1 MTATVR
7 PQSRARPNG
16 RNTLRVLTYHRVAN
30 PEDTPTLNPRLISAT
45 PAVFAQQMEYLAR
58 RYHVVSLPQVHAAV
72 VSGATL
78 PRRAVLITFDDAYMD
93 FGDIAWPILRR
104 LRLPVTLAVPTAFPD
119 QPTRSFWWDR
129 LFRALVR
136 TSRQELHHAALGRMP
151 LGTIRQ
157 RRAAFE
163 RTRQHCHALSHQEA
177 TAVIDDVCLSL
188 GPEPPDHPSVLGWDR
203 LRELAREGVSLCAH
217 TRTHPVLTRL
227 PPEQAREEIT
237 GSFRDLQREIGDVT
251 PAFCFPHGAHNDVL
265 IAMLR
270 QAGCAMAFTQIDGH
284 NDLDTT
290 DPLRLCRT
298 NITRRTSVTLFRVR
312 LLRWVAYVDRWRHR
326 A

>member
-1 MTATVR
+1 MTDAPPRAPR
-7 PQSRARPNG
+7 PRANG

-45 PAVFAQQMEYLAR
+45 PAVFAKQMEYLAG
-58 RYHVVSLPQVHAAV
+58 RYCVVSLPQVHEAV

-78 PRRAVLITFDDAYMD
+78 PPRAVLITFDDAYAD

-119 QPTRSFWWDR
+119 QPTRTFWWDR
-129 LFRALVR
+129 LYGALVR
-136 TSRQELHHAALGRMP
+136 TSRSELHRPPLGRWP
-151 LGTIRQ
+151 LRTIRE

-163 RTRQHCHALSHQEA
+163 RTRQYCRALSHEEA
-177 TAVIDDVCLSL
+177 TAVIDDVCRML
-188 GPEPPDHPSVLGWDR
+188 GVEPAAPPSVLGWER
-203 LRELAREGVSLCAH
+203 LRELAHQGVSLCAH

-227 PPEQAREEIT
+227 PPEQGREEIT
-237 GSFRDLQREIGDVT
+237 GSFRDLQREIGDIT

-265 IAMLR
+265 IDMLK
-270 QAGCAMAFTQIDGH
+270 QAGCALAFTQLDGH
-284 NDLDTT
+284 NDLGAT

-298 NITRRTSVTLFRVR
+298 NITRRTSPALFRLR
-312 LLRWVAYVDRWRHR
+312 LLRWVTYVDLWRHR